1 MANTGHDAVVVSD
14 GDLDRPVRLITD
26 RFGLCHIF
34 AESERDVFFGQ
45 GFNVA
50 RQRLWQIDLWRRRGL
65 GRLAEVLG
73 PGFVAQDRASRMFL
87 YPGDMETEWNSY
99 PEGTRRI
106 CEDFCRGIN
115 AYVER
120 VAAATLDPP
129 REFRVLGDMPSR
141 WHAHDIVRIRNN
153 TLTTNAISE
162 LQRTELLQEDSAAA
176 DRLRCVLR
184 PVRPDLKLEAKI
196 EFARELIALMEL
208 ATSPVIITRER
219 LDAGVADIEK
229 WTDPRMFLASV
240 EGFQQSPEAL
250 VIEGSNNWAIAGTRT
265 ATGSPILAND
275 PHRALQN
282 PSLRYAVHL
291 HCPSFSV
298 VGAGEPSLPGISIGH
313 NGAVAFGLTIF
324 PADQEDFFVFDISKP
339 DVSSPLT
346 CHPDSIQVRGHQPV
360 EVKFFRF
367 GGNPVLRLD
376 LAAGRGIALR
386 TVWTE
391 PGASPYLGSL
401 ALLKVQTVAQFRSCL
416 CTWRLPAVNFV
427 AADRKGS
434 VGWFVAGAV
443 PKRKAGFGLVPRHGN
458 DDPWAGFVPNE
469 ALPTSIDPPCGYV
482 MSANEFNLPASW
494 NSSTLPVAFEWYENF
509 RARRIHEL
517 LRKQSPATIQDSL
530 DIQDDIVSPAAR
542 DVIELM
548 KNCIDTK
555 ELTSRCEFMAHFLA
569 WNGAADNETSEAAFF
584 SFWTTQFLKPAALS
598 LIGKGTPKGIP
609 IDISIEAVIE
619 ELRAVD
625 IRTRRHLLVELIL
638 AADRAF
644 DKNKFV
650 PRRALFRHAIQDN
663 VVASLPF
670 SVGPRVWSGDDTTV
684 RFGKSGRDAGVIE
697 FGASFRMVLDVAD
710 WDNSRWSN
718 VPDQTVRASHSFG
731 AVPLLYSPEAIGT
744 NITSVIIL
752 NCQEKGY

>member
-1 MANTGHDAVVVSD
+1 MANTGHDAVVVSN

-129 REFRVLGDMPSR
+129 REFRVLGYMPSR

-162 LQRTELLQEDSAAA
+162 LQRAELLQQDSAAA

-196 EFARELIALMEL
+196 ESARELIVLMEL
-208 ATSPVIITRER
+208 VTSPVIITRER

-229 WTDPRMFLASV
+229 WTDPRTFLASV

-250 VIEGSNNWAIAGTRT
+250 AIEGSNNWAIAGTRT

-324 PADQEDFFVFDISKP
+324 PADQEDFFVFDIPKP

-346 CHPDSIQVRGHQPV
+346 RHADSIQVRGHQPV
-360 EVKFFRF
+360 EIEFFRF

-376 LAAGRGIALR
+376 LAAGHGIALR

-401 ALLKVQTVAQFRSCL
+401 ALLKAQSVAKFRSCL

-443 PKRKAGFGLVPRHGN
+443 PKRKAGFGLVPRHSN

-469 ALPTSIDPPCGYV
+469 ALPTSINPPCGYV

-509 RARRIHEL
+509 RARRIHEV
-517 LRKQSPATIQDSL
+517 LRNQSAATIQDSL
-530 DIQDDIVSPAAR
+530 ELQDDIVSPAAR
-542 DVIELM
+542 DVIELV

-555 ELTSRCEFMAHFLA
+555 ELTFRREFMAHFLT
-569 WNGAADNETSEAAFF
+569 WNGAANNETSEAAFF

-598 LIGKGTPKGIP
+598 LIGEGTPKGIP
-609 IDISIEAVIE
+609 VDISIEALIE

-625 IRTRRHLLVELIL
+625 IRTRRHLLVESIL
-638 AADRAF
+638 AAERAF
-644 DKNKFV
+644 DKSKFV

-684 RFGKSGRDAGVIE
+684 RFGKSGRDAGLIE

-718 VPDQTVRASHSFG
+718 VPDQTVHASNSFG
-731 AVPLLYSPEAIGT
+731 PVPLLYSPEAIGT

-752 NCQEKGY
+752 NSQEKGH